1 MRDAGRKPA
10 RFGRVGSE
18 MSVSYR
24 GGHGEHSDRRRWE
37 EVWEGMTNTGV
48 HMQSTES
55 QEMGPED
62 QGVGADG
69 KKVQRT

>member
-1 MRDAGRKPA
+1 MDASALRWLGVTAADMGSTPTD
-10 RFGRVGSE
+10 VG
-18 MSVSYR
+18 
-24 GGHGEHSDRRRWE
+24 WE
-37 EVWEGMTNTGV
+37 AVWEGMTNTGV
-48 HMQSTES
+48 DMQSTES